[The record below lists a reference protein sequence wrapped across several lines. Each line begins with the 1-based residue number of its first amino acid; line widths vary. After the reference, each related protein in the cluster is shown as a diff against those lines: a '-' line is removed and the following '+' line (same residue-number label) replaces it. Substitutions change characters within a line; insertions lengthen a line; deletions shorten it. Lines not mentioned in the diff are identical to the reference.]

1 MRWRRTL
8 PHSAGRAGA
17 AAAAL
22 LLLAVVPLSGCTSSA
37 DEPADGAG
45 TSQPSA
51 VGRTSSDRT
60 CPRLDRAQPR
70 QDGLPD
76 LELPCLEDG
85 PAVNLADLRGTPTVL
100 NVWAAWCTNCDREM
114 PLFADAMD
122 RAGRQLRFFGVHYK
136 ATRGQGLASEDDF
149 GVPFPSA
156 HDGDGDLTVARLG
169 AYAPPQTFFVAAD
182 GEVVGRKVGEIT
194 SQDELDGLVEK
205 YLGVQL

>member
-1 MRWRRTL
+1 VRWWRTR
-8 PHSAGRAGA
+8 PPRAGRAGA
-17 AAAAL
+17 AGAAV
-22 LLLAVVPLSGCTSSA
+22 LLLAVVSLAGCSGSA
-37 DEPADGAG
+37 DEVADPAA
-45 TSQPSA
+45 TPQPSA

-60 CPRLDRAQPR
+60 CPQLDRAQPR
-70 QDGLPD
+70 DDGLPD

-114 PLFADAMD
+114 PLFADAME
-122 RAGRQLRFFGVHYK
+122 RAGQRVRFFGVHYK
-136 ATRGQGLASEDDF
+136 ATRDQGLASEDDF

-205 YLGVQL
+205 YLGVRL